1 MVALSEDGE
10 CFSWG
15 AGQGGQL
22 GLGGY
27 EGTAVPQKITFPCK
41 DPEVVSVSAGD
52 SHTTAV
58 TKAGKLFTWGM
69 GGRGRLGHGVDAI
82 TGEYND
88 ELTPRE
94 VQCTDMA
101 HAYQAAAGGS
111 YKSSHTLVLTAGG
124 YIWQAKDAIMADPIL

>member
-10 CFSWG
+10 VFSWG
-15 AGQGGQL
+15 GGQGGQL
-22 GLGGY
+22 GLGSY
-27 EGTAVPQKITFPCK
+27 DGTMLPKKISFPGK
-41 DPEVVSVSAGD
+41 EPEVVCISAGD

-58 TKAGKLFTWGM
+58 TKDGKLFTWGM
-69 GGRGRLGHGVDAI
+69 GGRGRLGHGVDPI

-88 ELTPRE
+88 ELVPRVVE
-94 VQCTDMA
+94 HGTMA

-124 YIWQAKDAIMADPIL
+124 TVWEAKDEFVDDPIL